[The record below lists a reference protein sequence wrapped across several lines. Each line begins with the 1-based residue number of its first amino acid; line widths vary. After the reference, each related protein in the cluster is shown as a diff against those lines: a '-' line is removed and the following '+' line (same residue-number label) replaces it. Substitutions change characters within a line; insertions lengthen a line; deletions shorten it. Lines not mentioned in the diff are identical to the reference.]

1 MMVPLRPVHPDHIL
15 PVSAPLLPRP
25 PQMPSSPILRL
36 PAERPPSICPPLP
49 RPPKCRNWNNGRP
62 LWRSGMSSDHE
73 PDPAH
78 RSRSLLLPSEA
89 SKGTPKRRD
98 IWFRRVQDVG
108 GTATRS
114 PVPAAACIQQE
125 RGHAPQG
132 PRSDTSPMRTV
143 SRRLRLASDP
153 TGSAVLP
160 WRFRGG
166 SRPDQIVDADS
177 SPRCLPRQVQL
188 RQTGPGDAGIWSSE
202 HVTGRGFYLLVA
214 LG

>member
-1 MMVPLRPVHPDHIL
+1 
-15 PVSAPLLPRP
+15 
-25 PQMPSSPILRL
+25 
-36 PAERPPSICPPLP
+36 
-49 RPPKCRNWNNGRP
+49 
-62 LWRSGMSSDHE
+62 MSSDHE

-202 HVTGRGFYLLVA
+202 HVTGRGFCLLVA
-214 LG
+214 FVAGVCTTQNGDYCQCCDFPSSRLYPLRSQHRQSRGLC